1 MERFTLGEI
10 ADAARGQLV
19 AGTCSP
25 EFEPVGVST
34 DTRTLKAG
42 EFFFAL
48 KGTRADG
55 HDSVASAF
63 EKGAAAAVVSG
74 RWFSDLPER
83 ERPSGTLILVDDPEQ
98 AMSDIARAY
107 RRKFRIPVVGITGS
121 NGKTTTKEMAAAVL
135 ATRYRVLKTEGNLNN
150 RQGLPLMVFR
160 LSSRH
165 EVAVL
170 EFGISEFGGLTR
182 LCKVAD
188 PNVGLITNI
197 GPSHLEFLGSVEGVA
212 KAKGEILE
220 YLDESSTAIL
230 NLDDLW
236 LVKGQNKIKG
246 RLLGFGIE
254 KISQFRG
261 EGLVFDQAGCGH
273 FSLQGRKISL
283 RVPGRHNVYNAL
295 AAAAVGHALGVS
307 LDEAI
312 PALQAFQP
320 AAMRSAVETR
330 GGVRILNDAYNA
342 NPASTKA
349 ALETLRAVAVGEGG
363 RRIACLGDML
373 ELGDNAPA
381 LHREV
386 GAFATKGIDLL
397 FATGPLS
404 VETVNGAATEMGDR
418 ARHFPD
424 RADLIRAL
432 NETLRPGDALLVKG
446 SRGMRMEEILA
457 GLKL

>member
-19 AGTCSP
+19 AGASSP
-25 EFEPVGVST
+25 EFEPVGVSI
-34 DTRTLKAG
+34 DTRTVQPG
-42 EFFFAL
+42 ELFFAL
-48 KGTRADG
+48 KGTRTDG
-55 HDSVASAF
+55 HNFIAQALS
-63 EKGAAAAVVSG
+63 KGAAAAVASG
-74 RWFSDLPER
+74 RWFASLPER
-83 ERPSGTLILVDDPEQ
+83 DRPAGTLILVDDPEQ
-98 AMSDIARAY
+98 AMIDIASAY
-107 RRKFRIPVVGITGS
+107 RRRFRIPVVAITGS
-121 NGKTTTKEMAAAVL
+121 AGKTTTKDMAAAVL
-135 ATRYRVLKTEGNLNN
+135 ATRYRILKTERNLNS
-150 RQGLPLMVFR
+150 RQGLSLMLFR
-160 LSSRH
+160 LSAQH

-170 EFGISEFGGLTR
+170 ELGISEPGGLTR
-182 LCKVAD
+182 LCQMAD

-236 LVKGQNKIKG
+236 LVKEQNKIKG

-254 KISQFRG
+254 EISQFRG

-295 AAAAVGHALGVS
+295 AAAAVGGALGVP

-320 AAMRSAVETR
+320 SAMRSAVETR

-342 NPASTKA
+342 NPTSMKA
-349 ALETLRAVAVGEGG
+349 ALETLRVMAVGGGG

-373 ELGDNAPA
+373 ELGDNAPE

-386 GAFATKGIDLL
+386 GAFAAKAVDLL
-397 FATGPLS
+397 FATGPLAAEI
-404 VETVNGAATEMGDR
+404 VKGAAALGDR

-424 RADLIRAL
+424 RADLLRAL
-432 NETLRPGDALLVKG
+432 NETLRRGDILLVKG
-446 SRGMRMEEILA
+446 SRGMRMEEVLA

>member
-10 ADAARGQLV
+10 ADAARGQIV
-19 AGTCSP
+19 SGRHP
-25 EFEPVGVST
+25 PGFEPVGASI
-34 DTRTLKAG
+34 DTRTLKPG

-48 KGTRADG
+48 KGTRTDG
-55 HDSVASAF
+55 HESVASAVS
-63 EKGAAAAVVSG
+63 KGAAAAVVSG
-74 RWFSDLPER
+74 RWFASLPEQD
-83 ERPSGTLILVDDPEQ
+83 RPAGTLILVDDPEQ

-135 ATRYRVLKTEGNLNN
+135 ATRYRVLKTERNLNN

-160 LSSRH
+160 LSAQH

-170 EFGISEFGGLTR
+170 EFGISEFGGLKR
-182 LCKVAD
+182 LCEVAD

-236 LVKGQNKIKG
+236 LAKGQNKIKG

-273 FSLQGRKISL
+273 FSLQGRKIAL

-295 AAAAVGHALGVS
+295 AAAAVGHALGVPIEDAT
-307 LDEAI
+307 L
-312 PALQAFQP
+312 ALGGFQP

-349 ALETLRAVAVGEGG
+349 ALETLSVMAVEQGG

-373 ELGDNAPA
+373 ELGDDAPE

-397 FATGPLS
+397 FVTGPLAAEI
-404 VETVNGAATEMGDR
+404 VKGAAALGDR

-446 SRGMRMEEILA
+446 SRGMRMEEVIA